1 MSLITISDLTMEYG
15 PDTILE
21 DISLSVARGERI
33 GIVGRNG
40 GGKTTLLK
48 AILGIEQPASGNIHI
63 AKGIRIGY
71 LSQIQSIDE
80 SQTVI
85 QAAEVALSAVADA
98 ENELR
103 KAEEALAQNP
113 TDEELSEALGAAQ
126 DRHQYLGGHYA
137 VDGLHASLKAL
148 GFPESTWDKQVAVL
162 SGGEKTRLAMARLL
176 ATSPEVLILDEPTN
190 HLDIKAIEWLENFL
204 VQVPGAVLVVSHDR
218 RFLDRVTK
226 ATWEVDAHRVT
237 VYSCAYS
244 EYRNRRDAE
253 RQQQL
258 DEYLKQQA
266 HIQKT
271 EEYIRRNKAGQN
283 TRNAM
288 GRQKVLNRLER
299 IDRPMD
305 DGAMMRAAV
314 GDAGRSGLDVV
325 VAQNLSKAFGDR
337 SIVRNA
343 NFTLRRGDRVGVVG
357 PNGAGKTTL
366 INMLLGEDE
375 IDSGYIR
382 TGHGVKIAHHKQEQD
397 DFGDDESLLDAFYDR
412 AGLTIAECRTHLAKF
427 LFTGEDVFK
436 PVSGLSGGE
445 RAKLAMSLMVLSPAN
460 LLILDEPTNHLDV
473 FSCDALAQT
482 LSRFAGTLLVVSHD
496 RSLLDETTN
505 KTLYFDGTGNVTLY
519 DMPYS
524 AWRDAMAASE
534 AQPTRRK
541 VTDPTPTQNA
551 SSALQRSRDKRKLQ
565 AKLESLETKIAETEV
580 SIAAIEQRLSAPVSP
595 DEAIAD
601 AKLYEETGLQ
611 MEQLMSEWELLA
623 GQIDD
628 LS

>member
-1 MSLITISDLTMEYG
+1 MEYG

-21 DISLSVARGERI
+21 NVSLSVARGERI

-48 AILGIEQPASGNIHI
+48 AILGIEQSAGGSIHI

-103 KAEEALAQNP
+103 KAEAALAENP
-113 TDEELSEALGAAQ
+113 TDEELTEALGAAQ

-148 GFPESTWDKQVAVL
+148 GFPESTWDKQVSVL

-226 ATWEVDAHRVT
+226 ATWEVDAHKVT
-237 VYSCAYS
+237 VYGCAYS
-244 EYRNRRDAE
+244 EYRRRRDAE

-288 GRQKVLNRLER
+288 GRQKVLNRLDR
-299 IDRPMD
+299 IERPMD

-325 VAQNLSKAFGDR
+325 VAQNLNKSFGDR
-337 SIVRNA
+337 TIVRNA
-343 NFTLRRGDRVGVVG
+343 NFILRRGDRVGVVG

-366 INMLLGEDE
+366 INLLLGEDAV
-375 IDSGYIR
+375 DSGHIR

-397 DFGDDESLLDAFYDR
+397 DFGDEESLLDAFYDR

-505 KTLYFDGTGNVTLY
+505 KTLYFDGSGNVTLY

-524 AWRDAMAASE
+524 AWRDAMLAAES
-534 AQPTRRK
+534 QPVRK
-541 VTDPTPTQNA
+541 KAGEQPVTQNA
-551 SSALQRSRDKRKLQ
+551 PSALQRSRDKRKLQ
-565 AKLESLETKIAETEV
+565 AKLEAVEAKISEMEAE
-580 SIAAIEQRLSAPVSP
+580 IAAIEARLSAPMSP

-601 AKLYEETGLQ
+601 AKSYETSGQQL
-611 MEQLMSEWELLA
+611 EQLMCEWELL
-623 GQIDD
+623 GSQIDE
-628 LS
+628 LG

>member
-1 MSLITISDLTMEYG
+1 
-15 PDTILE
+15 
-21 DISLSVARGERI
+21 
-33 GIVGRNG
+33 
-40 GGKTTLLK
+40 
-48 AILGIEQPASGNIHI
+48 
-63 AKGIRIGY
+63 
-71 LSQIQSIDE
+71 
-80 SQTVI
+80 
-85 QAAEVALSAVADA
+85 
-98 ENELR
+98 
-103 KAEEALAQNP
+103 
-113 TDEELSEALGAAQ
+113 
-126 DRHQYLGGHYA
+126 
-137 VDGLHASLKAL
+137 
-148 GFPESTWDKQVAVL
+148 
-162 SGGEKTRLAMARLL
+162 
-176 ATSPEVLILDEPTN
+176 
-190 HLDIKAIEWLENFL
+190 
-204 VQVPGAVLVVSHDR
+204 
-218 RFLDRVTK
+218 
-226 ATWEVDAHRVT
+226 
-237 VYSCAYS
+237 
-244 EYRNRRDAE
+244 
-253 RQQQL
+253 
-258 DEYLKQQA
+258 
-266 HIQKT
+266 
-271 EEYIRRNKAGQN
+271 
-283 TRNAM
+283 
-288 GRQKVLNRLER
+288 
-299 IDRPMD
+299 MD

-551 SSALQRSRDKRKLQ
+551 PSALQRSRDKRKLQ

-623 GQIDD
+623 GQIDE

>member
-1 MSLITISDLTMEYG
+1 MEYG

-21 DISLSVARGERI
+21 NVSLSVARGERI

-48 AILGIEQPASGNIHI
+48 AILGIEKPAGGSIHI

-103 KAEEALAQNP
+103 KAEAALAENP
-113 TDEELSEALGAAQ
+113 TDEELTEALGAAQ

-148 GFPESTWDKQVAVL
+148 GFPESTWDKQVSVL

-226 ATWEVDAHRVT
+226 ATWEVDAHKVS
-237 VYSCAYS
+237 VYGCAYS
-244 EYRNRRDAE
+244 EYRRRRDAE

-288 GRQKVLNRLER
+288 GRQKVLNRLDR
-299 IDRPMD
+299 IERPMD
-305 DGAMMRAAV
+305 DGAIMRAGV

-325 VAQNLSKAFGDR
+325 VAQNLNKSFGDR
-337 SIVRNA
+337 TIVRNA
-343 NFTLRRGDRVGVVG
+343 NFILRRGDRVGVVG

-375 IDSGYIR
+375 VDSGHIR

-397 DFGDDESLLDAFYDR
+397 DFGDEESLLDAFYDR

-524 AWRDAMAASE
+524 AWRDAMTAAES
-534 AQPTRRK
+534 QPVRK
-541 VTDPTPTQNA
+541 KAGEQPVTQSAP
-551 SSALQRSRDKRKLQ
+551 SALQRSRDKRKLQ
-565 AKLESLETKIAETEV
+565 AKLEAVEAKISEMEAE
-580 SIAAIEQRLSAPVSP
+580 IAAIEARLSAPRSP

-601 AKLYEETGLQ
+601 AKSYETSGQQL
-611 MEQLMSEWELLA
+611 EQLMCEWELL
-623 GQIDD
+623 GSQIDE
-628 LS
+628 LG

>member
-1 MSLITISDLTMEYG
+1 MEYG

-21 DISLSVARGERI
+21 HVSLSVARGERI

-48 AILGIEQPASGNIHI
+48 AILGIEQPAGGSVHI

-103 KAEEALAQNP
+103 KAEAALAENP
-113 TDEELSEALGAAQ
+113 TDEELTEALGAAQ

-148 GFPESTWDKQVAVL
+148 GFPESTWEKQVSVL

-226 ATWEVDAHRVT
+226 ATWEVDAHRVS
-237 VYSCAYS
+237 VYGCPYS
-244 EYRNRRDAE
+244 EYRRRRDAE

-288 GRQKVLNRLER
+288 GRQKVLNRLDR

-325 VAQNLSKAFGDR
+325 VAQNLNKSFGER
-337 SIVRNA
+337 TIVRNA
-343 NFTLRRGDRVGVVG
+343 NFILRRGDRVGVVG

-375 IDSGYIR
+375 VDSGHIR

-397 DFGDDESLLDAFYDR
+397 DFGDEESLLDAFYDR

-524 AWRDAMAASE
+524 AWRDAMTAAES
-534 AQPTRRK
+534 QPVRK
-541 VTDPTPTQNA
+541 KADQQPVTQSAP
-551 SSALQRSRDKRKLQ
+551 SALQRSRDKRKLQ
-565 AKLESLETKIAETEV
+565 AKLEAVETKISEMEAE
-580 SIAAIEQRLSAPVSP
+580 IAAIEARLSAPLSP
-595 DEAIAD
+595 DQAIAD
-601 AKLYEETGLQ
+601 AKNYEMSGQQL
-611 MEQLMSEWELLA
+611 EQLMCEWELL
-623 GQIDD
+623 GSQIDEIG
-628 LS
+628 

>member
-1 MSLITISDLTMEYG
+1 MEYG

-21 DISLSVARGERI
+21 NVSLSVARGERI

-48 AILGIEQPASGNIHI
+48 AILGIEQPAGGSIHI

-71 LSQIQSIDE
+71 LSQIQSIDA

-85 QAAEVALSAVADA
+85 QAAEEALSAVADA
-98 ENELR
+98 EAELR
-103 KAEEALAQNP
+103 HAEEALAANP
-113 TDEELSEALGAAQ
+113 TDDELAEALGAAQ

-148 GFPESTWDKQVAVL
+148 GFPESTWEKQVSVL

-226 ATWEVDAHRVT
+226 ATWEVDAHSVT
-237 VYSCAYS
+237 VYGCAYS
-244 EYRNRRDAE
+244 EYRRRRDAE

-288 GRQKVLNRLER
+288 GRQKVLNRLDRIER
-299 IDRPMD
+299 PLD
-305 DGAMMRAAV
+305 DGALMRASV

-325 VAQNLSKAFGDR
+325 VAQNLYKSFGDR
-337 SIVRNA
+337 TIVRNA

-375 IDSGYIR
+375 TDSGHIR
-382 TGHGVKIAHHKQEQD
+382 TGHGVKVAHHKQEQD
-397 DFGDDESLLDAFYDR
+397 DFADDESLLDAFYER
-412 AGLTIAECRTHLAKF
+412 AGLTIAECRSHLAKF

-482 LSRFAGTLLVVSHD
+482 LSRFTGTLLVVSHD

-505 KTLYFDGTGNVTLY
+505 KTLYFDGTGNITLH

-524 AWRDAMAASE
+524 AWREAMSVAE
-534 AQPTRRK
+534 AQSVKKKAVEQAAQP
-541 VTDPTPTQNA
+541 NA
-551 SSALQRSRDKRKLQ
+551 PSALQRSRDKRKLQ
-565 AKLESLETKIAETEV
+565 SKLEAVETKISETE
-580 SIAAIEQRLSAPVSP
+580 STLAAIEQRLSAPLTP
-595 DEAIAD
+595 EDAIAD
-601 AKLYEETGLQ
+601 AEKYQEIGKQLEDL
-611 MEQLMSEWELLA
+611 MEEWELIG
-623 GQIDD
+623 GQLDE

>member
-15 PDTILE
+15 PDTILQYV
-21 DISLSVARGERI
+21 SLSVARGERI

-48 AILGIEQPASGNIHI
+48 AVLGIEQPAGGNIHI

-85 QAAEVALSAVADA
+85 QAAEVALTAVADA

-103 KAEEALAQNP
+103 KAEAALAENP
-113 TDEELSEALGAAQ
+113 TDEELTEALGAAQ

-148 GFPESTWDKQVAVL
+148 GFPESTWDKQVSVL

-226 ATWEVDAHRVT
+226 ATWEVDAHRVN
-237 VYSCAYS
+237 VYGCAYS
-244 EYRNRRDAE
+244 EYRRRRDAE

-288 GRQKVLNRLER
+288 GRQKVLNRLDR

-305 DGAMMRAAV
+305 DGAMMRASV

-325 VAQNLSKAFGDR
+325 VAQNLNKSFGER
-337 SIVRNA
+337 IIVRNA

-375 IDSGYIR
+375 IDSGHIR

-397 DFGDDESLLDAFYDR
+397 DFGDEESLLDAFYDR
-412 AGLTIAECRTHLAKF
+412 AGLTIAECRMHLAKF

-482 LSRFAGTLLVVSHD
+482 LARFAGTLLVVSHD

-524 AWRDAMAASE
+524 AWRDAMAAMES
-534 AQPTRRK
+534 QPTRK
-541 VTDPTPTQNA
+541 KTIDQPSVPSAP
-551 SSALQRSRDKRKLQ
+551 SALQRSRDKRKLQ
-565 AKLESLETKIAETEV
+565 TKLEAIEAKITEV
-580 SIAAIEQRLSAPVSP
+580 EAEIAALEARLSSPLTP

-601 AKLYEETGLQ
+601 AKSYEASGNQL
-611 MEQLMSEWELLA
+611 EQLMSDWELL
-623 GQIDD
+623 GSQIDE

>member
-1 MSLITISDLTMEYG
+1 MEYG

-21 DISLSVARGERI
+21 NVSLSVARGERI

-98 ENELR
+98 ETELR
-103 KAEEALAQNP
+103 NAEQALAENP
-113 TDEELSEALGAAQ
+113 TDEELTEALGAAQ
-126 DRHQYLGGHYA
+126 DRHQYLGGHFA

-226 ATWEVDAHRVT
+226 ATWEVDVHRVT
-237 VYSCAYS
+237 VYGCAYS
-244 EYRNRRDAE
+244 EYRKRRDAE

-288 GRQKVLNRLER
+288 GRQKVLNRLDR

-325 VAQNLSKAFGDR
+325 VAQNLCKSFGDR
-337 SIVRNA
+337 TIVRNA

-366 INMLLGEDE
+366 INMLIGDDE
-375 IDSGYIR
+375 IDSGHIR
-382 TGHGVKIAHHKQEQD
+382 TGHGVKVAHHKQDQD

-473 FSCDALAQT
+473 FSCDALAQS
-482 LSRFAGTLLVVSHD
+482 LARFAGTLLVISHD
-496 RSLLDETTN
+496 RSLLDETT
-505 KTLYFDGTGNVTLY
+505 
-519 DMPYS
+519 M
-524 AWRDAMAASE
+524 
-534 AQPTRRK
+534 
-541 VTDPTPTQNA
+541 
-551 SSALQRSRDKRKLQ
+551 
-565 AKLESLETKIAETEV
+565 
-580 SIAAIEQRLSAPVSP
+580 
-595 DEAIAD
+595 
-601 AKLYEETGLQ
+601 
-611 MEQLMSEWELLA
+611 
-623 GQIDD
+623 
-628 LS
+628 

>member
-1 MSLITISDLTMEYG
+1 MEYG

-21 DISLSVARGERI
+21 NVSLSVARGERI

-48 AILGIEQPASGNIHI
+48 AILGIEQPAGGSIHI

-103 KAEEALAQNP
+103 KAEAALAENP
-113 TDEELSEALGAAQ
+113 TDEELTEALGAAQ

-148 GFPESTWDKQVAVL
+148 GFPESTWDKQVSVL

-226 ATWEVDAHRVT
+226 ATWEVDAHKVT
-237 VYSCAYS
+237 VYGCAYS
-244 EYRNRRDAE
+244 EYRRRRDAE

-288 GRQKVLNRLER
+288 GRQKVLNRLDR
-299 IDRPMD
+299 IERPMD

-325 VAQNLSKAFGDR
+325 VAQNLNKSFGDR
-337 SIVRNA
+337 TIVRNA
-343 NFTLRRGDRVGVVG
+343 NFILRRGDRVGVVG

-366 INMLLGEDE
+366 INMLLGEDAV
-375 IDSGYIR
+375 DSGHIR

-397 DFGDDESLLDAFYDR
+397 DFGDEESLLDAFYDR
-412 AGLTIAECRTHLAKF
+412 AGLTIGECRTHLAKF
-427 LFTGEDVFK
+427 LFTGEDVFN

-505 KTLYFDGTGNVTLY
+505 KTLYFDGSGNVTLY

-524 AWRDAMAASE
+524 AWRDAMLAAES
-534 AQPTRRK
+534 QPVRRK
-541 VTDPTPTQNA
+541 AGEQPVTQSAP
-551 SSALQRSRDKRKLQ
+551 SALQRSRDKRKLQ
-565 AKLESLETKIAETEV
+565 AKLEAVEAKISEMEAE
-580 SIAAIEQRLSAPVSP
+580 IAAIEARLSAPRSP

-601 AKLYEETGLQ
+601 AKSYETSGQQL
-611 MEQLMSEWELLA
+611 EQLMCEWELL
-623 GQIDD
+623 GSQIDE
-628 LS
+628 LG

>member
-1 MSLITISDLTMEYG
+1 MEYG

-21 DISLSVARGERI
+21 NVSLSVARGERI

-48 AILGIEQPASGNIHI
+48 AILGIEQPAGGSIHI

-71 LSQIQSIDE
+71 LSQSQSIDE

-85 QAAEVALSAVADA
+85 QAAEVALTAVADA
-98 ENELR
+98 EIELR
-103 KAEEALAQNP
+103 KAEAALAENP
-113 TDEELSEALGAAQ
+113 TDEELTQALGAAQ
-126 DRHQYLGGHYA
+126 DRHQFLGGHYA

-148 GFPESTWDKQVAVL
+148 GFPESTWGKQVAVL

-190 HLDIKAIEWLENFL
+190 HLDIKAIEWLESFL

-237 VYSCAYS
+237 VYACAYS
-244 EYRNRRDAE
+244 EYRRRRDAE

-288 GRQKVLNRLER
+288 GRQKVLNRLDR

-305 DGAMMRAAV
+305 DGAMMRASV

-325 VAQNLSKAFGDR
+325 VAQNLNKIYGER
-337 SIVRNA
+337 TIVRNA
-343 NFTLRRGDRVGVVG
+343 SFTLRRGDRVGVVG

-375 IDSGYIR
+375 IDSGHFR

-397 DFGDDESLLDAFYDR
+397 DFGDEESLLDTFYDR
-412 AGLTIAECRTHLAKF
+412 AGLTIAECRAHLAKF

-482 LSRFAGTLLVVSHD
+482 LARFAGTLLIISHD

-524 AWRDAMAASE
+524 AWRDAMAAMES
-534 AQPTRRK
+534 QPTRK
-541 VTDPTPTQNA
+541 KMIDQPSVPSAP
-551 SSALQRSRDKRKLQ
+551 SALQRSRDKRKLQ
-565 AKLESLETKIAETEV
+565 TKLEAIEARITEV
-580 SIAAIEQRLSAPVSP
+580 EAEIAALEARLSSP
-595 DEAIAD
+595 LTPDAAIAD
-601 AKLYEETGLQ
+601 AKCYEASGNQL
-611 MEQLMSEWELLA
+611 EQLMSEWELL
-623 GQIDD
+623 GSQIDE

>member
-21 DISLSVARGERI
+21 NVSLSVARGERI

-48 AILGIEQPASGNIHI
+48 AILGIEQPAEGSIHI

-98 ENELR
+98 ELELR
-103 KAEEALAQNP
+103 KAEEALAENP
-113 TDEELSEALGAAQ
+113 NDEELTEALGAAQ

-148 GFPESTWDKQVAVL
+148 GFPESTWDKPVAVL

-237 VYSCAYS
+237 VYGCAYS
-244 EYRNRRDAE
+244 EYRSRRDAE

-305 DGAMMRAAV
+305 DGATMRAAV

-337 SIVRNA
+337 TIVRNA
-343 NFTLRRGDRVGVVG
+343 SFTLRRGDRVGVVG

-366 INMLLGEDE
+366 INMLMGEDA
-375 IDSGYIR
+375 IDSGHIR
-382 TGHGVKIAHHKQEQD
+382 TGHGVKVAHHKQEQD
-397 DFGDDESLLDAFYDR
+397 DFGDEESLLDAFYDR

-482 LSRFAGTLLVVSHD
+482 LSRFAGTLLVISHD

-524 AWRDAMAASE
+524 AWRDAMSAAD
-534 AQPTRRK
+534 AQPVRK
-541 VTDPTPTQNA
+541 KVAEQSPAQNA
-551 SSALQRSRDKRKLQ
+551 PSALQRSRDKRKLQ
-565 AKLESLETKIAETEV
+565 TRLEAVETKIAETEAEI
-580 SIAAIEQRLSAPVSP
+580 SGIEHRLSAPVSP
-595 DEAIAD
+595 DAAIAD
-601 AKLYEETGLQ
+601 ARLYEETGLQ
-611 MEQLMSEWELLA
+611 LEQLMSEWESLA
-623 GQIDD
+623 GQIDA
-628 LS
+628 LA